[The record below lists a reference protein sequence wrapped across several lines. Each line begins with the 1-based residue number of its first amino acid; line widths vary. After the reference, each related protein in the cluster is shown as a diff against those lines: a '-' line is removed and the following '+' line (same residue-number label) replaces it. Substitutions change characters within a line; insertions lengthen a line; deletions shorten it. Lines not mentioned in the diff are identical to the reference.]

1 MIALPVIEQQLP
13 TKATA
18 VRSKLSELGMGNVQN
33 MAQRSF
39 INPGENPTAD
49 ALMQA
54 AASAPQPM
62 QDRLYQQAAYRALE
76 EGNVDRARQIATDH
90 LPVKSRETVMQRIE
104 FLEMATKADG
114 ARIEEI
120 RQTMNRI
127 QSDGEKI
134 GFLLQLAT
142 EAQKTNPK
150 VAGQLLEEARQMT
163 NRRASNYEQIEQQLR
178 VARGFATVDPARSFE
193 VLEPAIGHINE
204 LLNAAAILNGFEIS
218 MFRDGEMTM
227 VPGNGLTSMI
237 NRIGQ
242 ELAVLAEN
250 DFERA
255 DVLAGRFQLAE
266 PRIMSRLL
274 IVQGLL
280 NPLQSQKLPRG
291 VPPFSGVRVS
301 ENMNMVRPQ

>member
-1 MIALPVIEQQLP
+1 
-13 TKATA
+13 
-18 VRSKLSELGMGNVQN
+18 
-33 MAQRSF
+33 
-39 INPGENPTAD
+39 
-49 ALMQA
+49 
-54 AASAPQPM
+54 
-62 QDRLYQQAAYRALE
+62 
-76 EGNVDRARQIATDH
+76 
-90 LPVKSRETVMQRIE
+90 
-104 FLEMATKADG
+104 
-114 ARIEEI
+114 
-120 RQTMNRI
+120 
-127 QSDGEKI
+127 
-134 GFLLQLAT
+134 
-142 EAQKTNPK
+142 
-150 VAGQLLEEARQMT
+150 
-163 NRRASNYEQIEQQLR
+163 
-178 VARGFATVDPARSFE
+178 
-193 VLEPAIGHINE
+193 
-204 LLNAAAILNGFEIS
+204 
-218 MFRDGEMTM
+218 MTM

>member
-1 MIALPVIEQQLP
+1 
-13 TKATA
+13 
-18 VRSKLSELGMGNVQN
+18 
-33 MAQRSF
+33 
-39 INPGENPTAD
+39 
-49 ALMQA
+49 
-54 AASAPQPM
+54 
-62 QDRLYQQAAYRALE
+62 
-76 EGNVDRARQIATDH
+76 
-90 LPVKSRETVMQRIE
+90 
-104 FLEMATKADG
+104 
-114 ARIEEI
+114 
-120 RQTMNRI
+120 
-127 QSDGEKI
+127 
-134 GFLLQLAT
+134 
-142 EAQKTNPK
+142 
-150 VAGQLLEEARQMT
+150 MT